1 MGPWPRGHQPW
12 SSIILDRASPM
23 SSARHNASTSRPS
36 PPPLLT
42 IAPRVA
48 TERQAS
54 RPLTRNAVHGFRLG
68 RLCVRLASGPSER
81 PTSFA
86 DDRTNRASRALHHAP
101 ATYADSGPSTIRG
114 PIAGMRKKQSFA
126 EGFASGLDRP
136 EAEAP
141 KGPLNRLGS
150 TTASPT
156 AADRESM
163 RILRHA
169 GDALDEN
176 GVHLDRAVQRR
187 RCALDERYSGRTSRR
202 PASANLSASA
212 RGNIP
217 HNQRTRNCGS
227 SSSPRSAK
235 GRASSRCPAKASAIA

>member
-1 MGPWPRGHQPW
+1 MNKVVEGRERPWRFAGPRYAMRDPPV
-12 SSIILDRASPM
+12 LED
-23 SSARHNASTSRPS
+23 ASTRREDFDG
-36 PPPLLT
+36 PLRSTLD
-42 IAPRVA
+42 
-48 TERQAS
+48 
-54 RPLTRNAVHGFRLG
+54 
-68 RLCVRLASGPSER
+68 VRLAQLAVIRRRLRERVRSTGSGRSER
-81 PTSFA
+81 PFKPTGFV
-86 DDRTNRASRALHHAP
+86 RRRHRRQRPIGSRCA
-101 ATYADSGPSTIRG
+101 
-114 PIAGMRKKQSFA
+114 
-126 EGFASGLDRP
+126 
-136 EAEAP
+136 
-141 KGPLNRLGS
+141 
-150 TTASPT
+150 
-156 AADRESM
+156 
-163 RILRHA
+163 ILRHA